1 MKISSLSMGQT
12 YFHIKLTRIDL
23 NAGYMCQLTRNSI
36 FKCSLLKKERKNHIF
51 IELTSVLKDHI
62 IRSNII

>member
-1 MKISSLSMGQT
+1 MRQT
-12 YFHIKLTRIDL
+12 YFHIKLTKIDL
-23 NAGYMCQLTRNSI
+23 NARYICRLTRNSV
-36 FKCSLLKKERKNHIF
+36 FKCSLLNKERKNHIF